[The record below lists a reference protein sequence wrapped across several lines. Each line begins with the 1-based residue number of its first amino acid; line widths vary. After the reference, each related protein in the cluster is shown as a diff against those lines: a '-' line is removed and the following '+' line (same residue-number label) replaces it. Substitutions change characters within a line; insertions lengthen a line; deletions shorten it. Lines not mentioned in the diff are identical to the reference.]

1 MTTILVTGGTGLL
14 GRSLLDRLKP
24 TGARLRALSRQD
36 RPDADGVTWRVC
48 DLHSGAG
55 LAEAL
60 DGVDVIVHC
69 ASEPEVPGADVETTR
84 TLIDAAVEAAT
95 PHFVYISIVGI
106 DDIPYRYYKDKR
118 CCERMIRESG
128 LPWTTLRTT
137 QFHQF
142 VASLVDRVAKLP
154 TPIMLVPKG
163 TCQPVDVDDVASR
176 LAELAQGSPA
186 GRVDDLGGPQI
197 FSLARVVRD
206 EMRRRGSHRPV
217 VSTWFPGK
225 MGAAIAAGHFTT
237 PAHAGGTVT
246 WGQYVGDNRAL

>member
-14 GRSLLDRLKP
+14 GRSLLERLEQP
-24 TGARLRALSRQD
+24 GVELRALSRQARED
-36 RPDADGVTWRVC
+36 TDGVSWYVC
-48 DLHSGAG
+48 DLHTGEG
-55 LAEAL
+55 LAQAL
-60 DGVDVIVHC
+60 DGVDVVVHC
-69 ASEPEVPGADVETTR
+69 ASEPEVPGADVESNR
-84 TLIDAAVEAAT
+84 TLIDAAAEAGDA
-95 PHFVYISIVGI
+95 HIVYISIVGI
-106 DDIPYRYYKDKR
+106 DDIPYRYYRDKR
-118 CCERMIRESG
+118 CCERMVRESG

-142 VASLVDRVAKLP
+142 VATLVERVAKLP
-154 TPIMLVPKG
+154 VPIMVVPRG
-163 TCQPVDVDDVASR
+163 TCQPVDVDDVAAR
-176 LAELAQGSPA
+176 LAELALGEPA

-225 MGAAIAAGHFTT
+225 VGAAIASGACTT

-246 WGQYVGDNRAL
+246 WGQYVGARRGL